1 MEEKGLEFHFERDG
15 NLPLIVRLSSLLSSF
30 SVKKPVFLP
39 LPRKF
44 SFFELVCP
52 NPRTQGPLERLITQ
66 QMVNV
71 A

>member
-1 MEEKGLEFHFERDG
+1 MEEKGLEFHFERAG

-30 SVKKPVFLP
+30 SGKTGFLP